1 MSLLKKVRK
10 KNAQDKVEFRA
21 KLLGLMQ
28 NYPIIFTVGAD
39 NIATVQT
46 QEVRKEIRGRG
57 EVLFGKNTVIRKL
70 IRDHVGE
77 NPHWAA
83 LLPYVRGN
91 IALVF
96 TKSQYML
103 DVKDVLEKSK
113 VPAAAKPGMIANSDV
128 FLPKGPTGLEPTKT
142 AFLQALN
149 IATKINKGQVEILN
163 DVHLIA
169 NGDKVGTSQ
178 ASLCTMLGIKPFSYK
193 FEFGVVY
200 DDGVTYKADAL
211 NVTVPDIMKKFH
223 AGVATLAALSLGTGI
238 PTIASFPHSILNGF
252 KNLLAISLETEY
264 SFAAAEAAK
273 NRVANPGAYVA
284 DTPAA
289 APTTGGKAPVVTKEK
304 TPTPEE
310 SDGGEMGF
318 SFFDSD

>member
-1 MSLLKKVRK
+1 MLKKVRK

-21 KLLGLMQ
+21 KLLNLMQ
-28 NYPIIFTVGAD
+28 NFPIIFTVGAD
-39 NIATVQT
+39 NISTIQV

-70 IRDHVGE
+70 IRDHLDE
-77 NPHWAA
+77 NPQWAA
-83 LLPYVRGN
+83 LLPFVRGN
-91 IALVF
+91 IALIF
-96 TKSQYML
+96 TKSQHML
-103 DVKDVLEKSK
+103 DVKEVLTKSQ
-113 VPAAAKPGMIANSDV
+113 VPAAAKPGMYANADV
-128 FLPKGPTGLEPTKT
+128 WLPKGPTGLEPTKT

-163 DVHLIA
+163 DVHLIVL
-169 NGDKVGTSQ
+169 GDKVGTSQ
-178 ASLCTMLGIKPFSYK
+178 ASLCTMLGMKPFSYK

-200 DDGVTYKADAL
+200 DDGVTYRVDSL
-211 NVTVPDIMKKFH
+211 NVTVPDIMKKFN

-252 KNLLAISLETEY
+252 KNLLAISLETDY

-284 DTPAA
+284 ETPAA
-289 APTTGGKAPVVTKEK
+289 NAPAGGKAVQQKEK
-304 TPTPEE
+304 TPSEPSEH
-310 SDGGEMGF
+310 SSGGEMGF

>member
-1 MSLLKKVRK
+1 MLKKVRK

-21 KLLGLMQ
+21 KLLNLMQ
-28 NYPIIFTVGAD
+28 NFPIIFTVGAD
-39 NIATVQT
+39 NISTVQV

-70 IRDHVGE
+70 IRDHLDE
-77 NPHWAA
+77 NPQWAG

-96 TKSQYML
+96 TKSQHML
-103 DVKDVLEKSK
+103 DIKEVLTKSQ
-113 VPAAAKPGMIANSDV
+113 VPAAAKPGMYANADV
-128 FLPKGPTGLEPTKT
+128 WLPKGPTGLEPTKT

-163 DVHLIA
+163 DVHLIQL
-169 NGDKVGTSQ
+169 GDKVGTSQ
-178 ASLCTMLGIKPFSYK
+178 ASLCTMLGMKPFSYK

-200 DDGVTYKADAL
+200 DDGVTYKVDSL

-252 KNLLAISLETEY
+252 KNLLAISLETDY

-284 DTPAA
+284 DTPQSTPA
-289 APTTGGKAPVVTKEK
+289 GGKPVQQKEK
-304 TPTPEE
+304 TPSEPSEKD
-310 SDGGEMGF
+310 SSGGGMGF

>member
-1 MSLLKKVRK
+1 MLKKVRK

-21 KLLGLMQ
+21 KLLNLMQ
-28 NYPIIFTVGAD
+28 NFPIIFTVGAD
-39 NIATVQT
+39 NISTIQV
-46 QEVRKEIRGRG
+46 QEVRREIRGRG

-70 IRDHVGE
+70 IRDHLEE
-77 NPHWAA
+77 NSQWAA

-96 TKSQYML
+96 TRSQHML
-103 DVKDVLEKSK
+103 DIKEILTKSK
-113 VPAAAKPGMIANSDV
+113 VPAAAKPGMYANSDV
-128 FLPKGPTGLEPTKT
+128 WLPKGPTGLEPTKT

-163 DVHLIA
+163 DVHLIV

-178 ASLCTMLGIKPFSYK
+178 ASLCVMLGMKPFSYQ

-200 DDGVTYKADAL
+200 DDGVTYKVDSL
-211 NVTVPDIMKKFH
+211 NVTVSDIMKKFH

-252 KNLLAISLETEY
+252 KNLIAISLETEY

-273 NRVANPGAYVA
+273 NRVANPGAFVA
-284 DTPAA
+284 DTPATN
-289 APTTGGKAPVVTKEK
+289 APAGKTVQQKEK
-304 TPTPEE
+304 TPSEPSEH
-310 SDGGEMGF
+310 SSGGGMGF